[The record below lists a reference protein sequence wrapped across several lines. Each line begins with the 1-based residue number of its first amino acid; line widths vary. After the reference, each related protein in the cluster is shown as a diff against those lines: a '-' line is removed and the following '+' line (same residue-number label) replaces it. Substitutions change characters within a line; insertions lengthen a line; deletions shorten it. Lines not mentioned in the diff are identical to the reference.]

1 LLRDVARA
9 EYQRPVQRSLLLSAL
24 LVTACGSPQTLPSS
38 STSVNARS
46 VEPAARPPD
55 TMSVSGLRGTLSQHE
70 IAGALDPKLPKF
82 LRCVQQRLGAIEA
95 LAGSI
100 SFSFEVAT
108 NGSVVSVSPTSSTL
122 GDRATERCMLAV
134 AEATRFPAPHGGPAD
149 FTWPLEVPID
159 ADVRPPVELD
169 PSGARA
175 ALGPKL
181 AELPAQCGGGQV
193 IVTAYVDPD
202 GSVLA
207 AGVAAPD
214 VASAA
219 QLDCVSEALHA
230 LRMPS
235 PGSYLGKVSFT
246 IP

>member
-1 LLRDVARA
+1 M
-9 EYQRPVQRSLLLSAL
+9 PRSLLAIALLSA
-24 LVTACGSPQTLPSS
+24 ACGSQQPAPSS
-38 STSVNARS
+38 PTSVGAHS

-55 TMSVSGLRGTLSQHE
+55 TMAVSGLRGTLSQHE
-70 IAGALDPKLPKF
+70 IAGSLDPKLPKL
-82 LRCVQQRLGAIEA
+82 LRCVQQRLGELEA
-95 LAGSI
+95 LAGTI
-100 SFSFEVAT
+100 TFSFHVAT

-134 AEATRFPAPHGGPAD
+134 AEATRFPPPHGGEAD

-159 ADVRPPVELD
+159 SDVRPPVELD
-169 PSGARA
+169 SATART

-181 AELPAQCGGGQV
+181 NELPASCGGGQV
-193 IVTAYVDPD
+193 VATVYVDPD

-214 VASAA
+214 LANAA
-219 QLDCVSEALHA
+219 QLDCISEALRGV
-230 LRMPS
+230 RMPS